1 MTTTEFADLADWQ
14 AWYES
19 EAVQSTLA
27 EMAFVAVN
35 LETELWGPSPVVPQ
49 PIRPV
54 DKPVPFLPAS
64 NAYAPDAGIVNLLS
78 ISNFWLT
85 LSSDSMLVD
94 TPTSPVF
101 IYKYLAL
108 GTICHTQSTRGS

>member
-27 EMAFVAVN
+27 EMASVAVN

-49 PIRPV
+49 PIRP
-54 DKPVPFLPAS
+54 
-64 NAYAPDAGIVNLLS
+64 G
-78 ISNFWLT
+78 
-85 LSSDSMLVD
+85 
-94 TPTSPVF
+94 
-101 IYKYLAL
+101 
-108 GTICHTQSTRGS
+108 G